1 MKLEPASQEIVNQ
14 LFKLTKLHS
23 LLEEFSQS
31 DALAVHCVLSPGE
44 YSSIHSA
51 QASFAAAIKR
61 FGYPFT
67 ARTINGNLYLIKT
80 KESI

>member
-1 MKLEPASQEIVNQ
+1 MRLEPVPQETVNQ

-44 YSSIHSA
+44 YSSTRSA
-51 QASFAAAIKR
+51 QTSFAAAIKR
-61 FGYPFT
+61 FGYPF
-67 ARTINGNLYLIKT
+67 ASRVINGNLYLIKI
-80 KESI
+80 KENI